1 MLMSNIPY
9 DHTTAPAP
17 DIRPTRLGLDALL
30 GGPTLTV
37 GVRRAVIDALEGA
50 GLLNGGRIRASAPAA
65 DANGRLSMKEL
76 DRALAGFDEL
86 TIMEVKSVLSGVN
99 ALAP

>member
-1 MLMSNIPY
+1 MSNIPY

-17 DIRPTRLGLDALL
+17 DIRPTRLGR
-30 GGPTLTV
+30 PTLTV

-86 TIMEVKSVLSGVN
+86 TIKEVKSVLSGVN